1 MGCSG
6 PKTGEEMNRFARFLA
21 RPDVAAK
28 ANRATVALIATTVVW
43 IGLTGIAQVIAWNA
57 EPEEEIFG

>member
-1 MGCSG
+1 
-6 PKTGEEMNRFARFLA
+6 MNRFARFLA